1 MPYTS
6 AQLIW
11 LVNHGFPTA
20 ALRDLLE
27 RPAEELDGQA
37 QLALG
42 LALKSR
48 GQFSAAREVFEPLS
62 RGDARQS
69 EAAIFALLEID
80 LLYSRIDEMQ
90 ERLRGLP
97 QDAESDRAR
106 LFSARVLAKKDE
118 AEALPKLQMLASS
131 NDVNPYLRR
140 LAAFDAVN
148 LLDESGQYKAALDLA
163 NQFHRTMAG
172 GSSPRQL
179 VEHLD
184 LQIEAIN
191 QGVRPLLYSTE
202 IPPTAFVVGLPRSG
216 TTLLEQM
223 LDNHSKIGGIGEFDG
238 LNEVIHT
245 MTSQEISPY
254 QFSRLPQE
262 SQDQLRN
269 VYCAGARMFL
279 NNSVEWTL
287 DKTLLSWN
295 SIPFLAEFLSKA
307 RFIFIQ
313 RDPRDVAIS
322 VLLSWFDYGQH
333 PWTTSL
339 RDIYEIV
346 YRAQALLPRCLR
358 HCGLEHVTIRYEDL
372 IAAPETELKSCLR
385 LLGLEFEGATATPE
399 LNQRVANTLSY
410 NQVKRSLYSS
420 SVGRWKNYEW
430 LFDQEWHR
438 LAEAA
443 GY

>member
-11 LVNHGFPTA
+11 LVNNGFPTA

-27 RPAEELDGQA
+27 RPAEELDDQA
-37 QLALG
+37 ELALG
-42 LALKSR
+42 LALRSR
-48 GQFSAAREVFEPLS
+48 GQFSAASAVLEPLS
-62 RGDARQS
+62 RGGAQRN
-69 EAAIFALLEID
+69 EAAFFALLEID
-80 LLYSRIDEMQ
+80 LLHGRIDEMQ
-90 ERLRGLP
+90 ERLEGLP
-97 QDAESDRAR
+97 QDAESDRWR
-106 LFSARVLAKKDE
+106 LFSARVLGKSDE
-118 AEALPKLQMLASS
+118 AEALTKLKMIASS
-131 NDVNPYLRR
+131 NEVNPYLRR

-148 LLDESGQYKAALDLA
+148 LLDKSGQYKAAMEMA

-179 VEHLD
+179 IEHLD
-184 LQIEAIN
+184 LQIDAIN
-191 QGVRPLLYSTE
+191 QGIRPTHCSTD

-216 TTLLEQM
+216 TTLVEQM
-223 LDNHSKIGGIGEFDG
+223 LDNHSQIEGIGEFDG

-245 MTSQEISPY
+245 MTSQGISPY
-254 QFSRLPQE
+254 QFSRLPKE
-262 SQDQLRN
+262 DQDQLRN
-269 VYCAGARMFL
+269 IYCTGARLFL
-279 NNSVEWTL
+279 DDADTWTL
-287 DKTLLSWN
+287 DKTLLSWS
-295 SIPFLAEFLSKA
+295 SIPFLAELLSQAK
-307 RFIFIQ
+307 FIHIQ

-358 HCGLEHVTIRYEDL
+358 HCGLEHITIRYEDL
-372 IAAPETELKSCLR
+372 ITAPEAEIKSCLR
-385 LLGLEFEGATATPE
+385 LLGLEFEANTAMPE
-399 LNQRVANTLSY
+399 LNPRAVNTLSY
-410 NQVKRSLYSS
+410 NQVKRGLYSS
-420 SVGRWKNYEW
+420 SVGRWRNYEW

-438 LAEAA
+438 LAAAA